1 VPTYGR
7 MLGRILCSLIAG
19 LRYLLVAVTSRKQ
32 GLHNLVAG
40 TLVLHRGL
48 Y

>member
-1 VPTYGR
+1 VPAYGR
-7 MLGRILCSLIAG
+7 MFGRILCSLTAG
-19 LRYLLVAVTSRKQ
+19 LGYLLVAFTSRKQ
-32 GLHNLVAG
+32 GLHDLVAG